1 MTMTD
6 PIADYLTRIRNA
18 QLVKLE
24 TIRCP
29 SSKIKV
35 AISKLLLEEGYI
47 KGYEVRGAD
56 GKPELEVALKYV
68 NGLPAIEEIK
78 RVSRP
83 GLRAYRGGDDLP
95 SNRAGL
101 GTVIL
106 STNRGLMTDK
116 QALAAGIGG
125 EVICTVF

>member
-6 PIADYLTRIRNA
+6 PIADYLARIRNA
-18 QLVKLE
+18 QMARKE
-24 TIRCP
+24 TVRCP

-47 KGYEVRGAD
+47 ESYAVRGGA
-56 GKPELEVALKYV
+56 GKPELEVTLKYAD
-68 NGLPAIEEIK
+68 GKPAIEEIR

-83 GLRAYRGGDDLP
+83 GLRAYRGKDDLP

-106 STNRGLMTDK
+106 STDLGLMTDK
-116 QALAAGIGG
+116 KARAAGVGG
-125 EVICTVF
+125 EVICAVF

>member
-18 QLVKLE
+18 QLVKME
-24 TIRCP
+24 RVKCP

-35 AISKLLLEEGYI
+35 AISRLLLDEGYI
-47 KGYEVRGAD
+47 SGYEVKDND

-68 NGLPAIEEIK
+68 NGRPAIEEIK

-83 GLRAYRGGDDLP
+83 GLRAYRGKGELP
-95 SNRAGL
+95 ENRAGL
-101 GTVIL
+101 GTVIV
-106 STNRGLMTDK
+106 STHLGLMTGK
-116 QALAAGIGG
+116 QARAAGVGG

>member
-18 QLVKLE
+18 QMVNQE

-47 KGYEVRGAD
+47 KGYEVRD
-56 GKPELEVALKYV
+56 GDGRPELEVALKYV
-68 NGLPAIEEIK
+68 NGQPAIEEIK

-83 GLRAYRGGDDLP
+83 GLRAYRGKDDLP

-101 GTVIL
+101 GTVIM
-106 STNRGLMTDK
+106 STNLGLMTDR
-116 QALAAGIGG
+116 QARAAGIGG

>member
-18 QLVKLE
+18 QMVKLT
-24 TIRCP
+24 TISCP

-47 KGYEVRGAD
+47 KGYEVRDNG

-68 NGLPAIEEIK
+68 SGKPAIEEIK

-83 GLRAYRGGDDLP
+83 GLRTYRGKDDLP
-95 SNRAGL
+95 RNRAGL

-106 STNRGLMTDK
+106 STNSGLMTDK
-116 QALAAGIGG
+116 QARAAGVGG

>member
-18 QLVKLE
+18 QMVKLK
-24 TIRCP
+24 TISCP

-47 KGYEVRGAD
+47 KGYEVRDKG

-68 NGLPAIEEIK
+68 SGKPAIEEIK

-83 GLRAYRGGDDLP
+83 GLRTYRGKDDLP
-95 SNRAGL
+95 RNRAGL

-106 STNRGLMTDK
+106 STNSGLMTDK
-116 QALAAGIGG
+116 QARAAGVGG